1 MALIPRPFQRFIG
14 AENVLIALHAV
25 KRSIEIFLLLEQ
37 KEKAFREFQNFN
49 TCYMI
54 DENF

>member
-25 KRSIEIFLLLEQ
+25 KRSIEIFLLLVQ
-37 KEKAFREFQNFN
+37 KEKAFRGIAKLQ
-49 TCYMI
+49 YMLY
-54 DENF
+54 DR